1 MTTKKIVFLIVGV
14 LAAMGLLVVL
24 FVGAIVTSVFYTIGN
39 SDAAEAARV
48 YLRSNEKLKSDIGE
62 VKDFGWF
69 ITGQVNYQNAGGEAT
84 LHLKVKGEKKT
95 VNATVDLSYRSN
107 RGWRV
112 TGASYE
118 GDGRTI
124 DLMQPYEAAPSSFP

>member
-1 MTTKKIVFLIVGV
+1 MSTKKIVFLIVGI
-14 LAAMGLLVVL
+14 LAAFALLVTL
-24 FVGAIVTSVFYTIGN
+24 FVGAIVGSVFYSIGH
-39 SDAAEAARV
+39 SEAADAARA

-69 ITGQVNYQNAGGEAT
+69 ITGQVNYQTGSGEAT
-84 LHLKVKGEKKT
+84 LHLKVDGEKKS
-95 VNATVDLSYRSN
+95 VYATVDLSYRNN

-118 GDGRTI
+118 RDGQTF
-124 DLMQPYEAAPSSFP
+124 DLMQPYES